1 MKHKNPH
8 ILRVKFSFKRWF
20 VSNVARHSSTWILP
34 DMITIP
40 NLRITPGTKCQQGQ
54 NWYPY
59 LRMENLRNHAPHCA
73 AYTYLAYLWGYPWG
87 LPLFPKWQLWQSLT
101 PQHCDSFWIELYYR
115 TYLYSWLHIVNPFLF
130 PLQEI
135 MEKEISLSNKYLVR
149 FMQYHKLNKE

>member
-59 LRMENLRNHAPHCA
+59 LRMENLRNYTPHWV
-73 AYTYLAYLWGYPWG
+73 AYTYLAYLWEYPRC
-87 LPLFPKWQLWQSLT
+87 LQHFPKWLQRKSLT
-101 PQHCDSFWIELYYR
+101 PRYCDSFWIELNNR

>member
-1 MKHKNPH
+1 MLPRVLNPDPISRWKKWKLIPYLKPEPEKSHPIQGKRRPKISMKHKNPH

-59 LRMENLRNHAPHCA
+59 LRMENLRNHAPHWA
-73 AYTYLAYLWGYPWG
+73 AHTYLAYLWEYPWG
-87 LPLFPKWQLWQSLT
+87 LQQFTKRLHWKSLT
-101 PQHCDSFWIELYYR
+101 PRYCDSF
-115 TYLYSWLHIVNPFLF
+115 
-130 PLQEI
+130 
-135 MEKEISLSNKYLVR
+135 
-149 FMQYHKLNKE
+149 